1 MDCLDQLS
9 VFFVYLE
16 NISLCLDKPIIAN
29 ALEIFSP
36 ILQELH
42 LAMLV
47 PQGWAQIMIDKII
60 AC

>member
-1 MDCLDQLS
+1 MDCPELLDAS
-9 VFFVYLE
+9 IVYLE